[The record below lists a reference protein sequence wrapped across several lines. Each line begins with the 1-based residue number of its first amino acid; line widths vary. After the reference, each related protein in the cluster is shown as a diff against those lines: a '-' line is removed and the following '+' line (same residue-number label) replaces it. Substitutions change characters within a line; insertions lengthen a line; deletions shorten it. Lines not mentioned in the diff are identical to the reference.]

1 MTLKSKIS
9 NNRHEIFALI
19 LSTTVYKEDEIKSIA
34 KIVKNNYVILSCP
47 NSRKT
52 GLAKNKNAA
61 WLKKIQAKRRF
72 VCLDSRKTAFFYCVK
87 NYLVGMPLHT

>member
-34 KIVKNNYVILSCP
+34 KIE
-47 NSRKT
+47 
-52 GLAKNKNAA
+52 
-61 WLKKIQAKRRF
+61 KK
-72 VCLDSRKTAFFYCVK
+72 
-87 NYLVGMPLHT
+87 

>member
-34 KIVKNNYVILSCP
+34 KIVKNNYVILSCT

-61 WLKKIQAKRRF
+61 WLKKFKQNGDLW
-72 VCLDSRKTAFFYCVK
+72 V
-87 NYLVGMPLHT
+87 